1 MLTRRLRNRDWG
13 RIAQWRPNPA
23 QHRLTRTS
31 RSVNLPGRGS
41 NRKQKSAP
49 ANRAEGAPRRLPR
62 GRRSARL
69 LTYPPA
75 WVAERAVP
83 TARAAPPDKFQC
95 VRAGART
102 RVCIRRRNA
111 YSSKWYAGGRRFDWV
126 RPYTSR
132 GADTL
137 GKLRPQSYRFA
148 PKPNGM
154 GLGMQMRTECD
165 VLTRKRAHR
174 LQTKPNTPETNR
186 LGPRGAGR
194 RAPGPGRTAHR
205 PRRTTPRRPASVHGT
220 GTPPPRPL
228 PPLGGPR
235 RAPPPSSPHGRPPG
249 SGDRRPALCAGP
261 ATAPRG
267 GSLEAPP

>member
-1 MLTRRLRNRDWG
+1 MRGQSRRHRHRQCSQPTRAQRKPPSCEPTALRGEAHKASAHRETICFSHTAAAQAAPSSPEGHSEGAFASGEGESPRRHVLTRRLRNRDWG

-83 TARAAPPDKFQC
+83 TARAAPPDKSQC

-126 RPYTSR
+126 RPLRAEARTHWGNCGPSHTDSPRSR
-132 GADTL
+132 MEWDWGC
-137 GKLRPQSYRFA
+137 KCE
-148 PKPNGM
+148 PN
-154 GLGMQMRTECD
+154 
-165 VLTRKRAHR
+165 
-174 LQTKPNTPETNR
+174 
-186 LGPRGAGR
+186 
-194 RAPGPGRTAHR
+194 
-205 PRRTTPRRPASVHGT
+205 
-220 GTPPPRPL
+220 
-228 PPLGGPR
+228 
-235 RAPPPSSPHGRPPG
+235 
-249 SGDRRPALCAGP
+249 
-261 ATAPRG
+261 ATF
-267 GSLEAPP
+267 